1 MNEPKAGLTDN
12 KVTSKTSHKRLPPHR
27 SSIFWMIALLIV
39 VAIGIYRHIGTLTAT
54 SKNRGSQQA
63 PVVVATVKTQDVPI
77 YLNAL
82 GSVTPTYSVTVR
94 TQINGT
100 LMRVLYREG
109 QIVKAGDLL
118 AEIDSRPYL
127 AQLKQF
133 EGQLARDQAQLA
145 NAKIDLKRYQTLW
158 KQDSV
163 SQQTLATQQAL
174 VNQLEGTVQLDE
186 GQLEATKV
194 SLIYCKITSPIDG
207 RIGLRLVD
215 PGNFVQT
222 SDATGIAVVNTLN
235 PITIVFSIP
244 EDNIPEVMQKT
255 YAGEGLLV
263 HAYDRQQNKLLATG
277 KLLTVDNQIDPTTG
291 TVKLKAQFQNENNA
305 LFPSQFV
312 NMRLLVKTLQHVT
325 TVPTAA
331 IQNSAKGKFVYVLNN
346 KEMTVKVTPV
356 VTGETMEDTT
366 IVNSG
371 VTPGESVI
379 TAGTDKLTDGAKVT
393 LPTVNKSSAT
403 GQAGTMT
410 LQQRNHKK

>member
-1 MNEPKAGLTDN
+1 MNNSKIPTTNKKAN
-12 KVTSKTSHKRLPPHR
+12 SKTSSRSTPLHRRL
-27 SSIFWMIALLIV
+27 SFWVIMFLIV
-39 VAIGIYRHIGTLTAT
+39 VAVGIYRSKHAPT
-54 SKNRGSQQA
+54 SAKGKGSQLA
-63 PVVVATVKTQDVPI
+63 PVVVALVKSQDVPI
-77 YLNAL
+77 YLDAL

-127 AQLKQF
+127 AQLTQF

-163 SQQTLATQQAL
+163 SQQTLATQAAL
-174 VNQLEGTVQLDE
+174 VKQLEGTVKLDE
-186 GQLEATKV
+186 GQLQATKV
-194 SLIYCKITSPIDG
+194 NLIYCKITSPIDG

-215 PGNFVQT
+215 PGNYVQT
-222 SDATGIAVVNTLN
+222 TDTAGIAVVNMLN
-235 PITIVFSIP
+235 PITVIFSIP
-244 EDNIPEVMQKT
+244 EDNIPEVMRKT
-255 YAGEGLLV
+255 YAGEGLRV
-263 HAYDRQQNKLLATG
+263 DAYDRQQNKLLAEG

-291 TVKLKAQFQNENNA
+291 TVKLKAQFQNEKST

-312 NMRLLVKTLQHVT
+312 NVRLLVNILKNAT

-331 IQNSAKGKFVYVLNN
+331 IQNSAKGRFVYVLNT

-356 VTGETMEDTT
+356 EVGITMDDTT
-366 IVNSG
+366 TIHSG

-393 LPTVNKSSAT
+393 LAGANNSSAA
-403 GQAGTMT
+403 QEKRGTA
-410 LQQRNHKK
+410 